1 MGCPLRGLVEHRGT
15 INVGSMTPENVQRH
29 DTFIETDRSWA
40 LCTISGMEPAINQV
54 CYLTL
59 DIYTRYIE
67 HDVTNHTCIIMNQE
81 CRVRRRSGPAQP
93 RYVHESIQHHEQVSR
108 ECFGSISGP

>member
-1 MGCPLRGLVEHRGT
+1 
-15 INVGSMTPENVQRH
+15 
-29 DTFIETDRSWA
+29 
-40 LCTISGMEPAINQV
+40 MEPAIGRV

-81 CRVRRRSGPAQP
+81 CRGLAVAPVLHNLDMYMKAFNIMNKSVESALGLSRDHEYRPNWYSYITLYRRS
-93 RYVHESIQHHEQVSR
+93 VTNL
-108 ECFGSISGP
+108 SGPRAQCGF